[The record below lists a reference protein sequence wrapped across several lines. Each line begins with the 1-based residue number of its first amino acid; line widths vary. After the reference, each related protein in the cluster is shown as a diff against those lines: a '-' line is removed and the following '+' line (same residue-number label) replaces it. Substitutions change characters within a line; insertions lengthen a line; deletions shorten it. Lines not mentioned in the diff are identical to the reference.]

1 MCLFEFACVS
11 HQVERGQDSDDNSAH
26 QNTGAHLL
34 VLRSLFAFL
43 NHFTIPTHLNLS
55 VPPGMFNKLGL

>member
-1 MCLFEFACVS
+1 
-11 HQVERGQDSDDNSAH
+11 
-26 QNTGAHLL
+26 L